1 MITTVYWLEINCFQL
16 IRLSTLSTLHSPV
29 RQQYLVLHPLVVVGL
44 VPPADEVSHQDDDDH
59 GGQDA
64 AHNDGDEVI
73 GAFAIGLAVSRC
85 LECIVRGV
93 FGPEGVQL
101 NFREFH

>member
-1 MITTVYWLEINCFQL
+1 MFSVDQ
-16 IRLSTLSTLHSPV
+16 TLHSV
-29 RQQYLVLHPLVVVGL
+29 LREEYLVLHPLVVVGL

-73 GAFAIGLAVSRC
+73 GALAVGLAVTRV
-85 LECIVRGV
+85 L
-93 FGPEGVQL
+93 GPTHGW
-101 NFREFH
+101 